1 MIFFFNLQ
9 KNLEQLTTIVIDLR
23 KVYSDL
29 IRAPEILKRH
39 QSGAF
44 ITNLEIC
51 IAKLYIYTYI
61 YILVT
66 KYILLSY

>member
-1 MIFFFNLQ
+1 M
-9 KNLEQLTTIVIDLR
+9 DLR

-44 ITNLEIC
+44 ITNLQIC